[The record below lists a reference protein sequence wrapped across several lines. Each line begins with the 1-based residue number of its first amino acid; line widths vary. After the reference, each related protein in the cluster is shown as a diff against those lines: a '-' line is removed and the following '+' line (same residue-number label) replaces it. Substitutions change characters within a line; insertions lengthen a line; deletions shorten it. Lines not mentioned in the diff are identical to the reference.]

1 MDFFARP
8 IIVRSMGVCVKSGVL
23 LPSFWVA
30 PSFFHQSPVHTVDTP
45 KLDYRISLFFSS
57 FFFTGLAWVNSGTW
71 TDLRMSN
78 EMRLP
83 LIATHTSWTCDQISQ
98 LISYTRLIYM
108 YWEFG
113 IWIMNEKAHL
123 WTAKYG
129 SFNLILYLKN
139 PVQVLKFEAELLE
152 KKILSNSNTGFNKF
166 VNGSTGIT
174 SQGTLH
180 VMKDSGSFCIKL

>member
-1 MDFFARP
+1 
-8 IIVRSMGVCVKSGVL
+8 
-23 LPSFWVA
+23 
-30 PSFFHQSPVHTVDTP
+30 
-45 KLDYRISLFFSS
+45 
-57 FFFTGLAWVNSGTW
+57 
-71 TDLRMSN
+71 
-78 EMRLP
+78 
-83 LIATHTSWTCDQISQ
+83 
-98 LISYTRLIYM
+98 
-108 YWEFG
+108 
-113 IWIMNEKAHL
+113 MNEKAHL